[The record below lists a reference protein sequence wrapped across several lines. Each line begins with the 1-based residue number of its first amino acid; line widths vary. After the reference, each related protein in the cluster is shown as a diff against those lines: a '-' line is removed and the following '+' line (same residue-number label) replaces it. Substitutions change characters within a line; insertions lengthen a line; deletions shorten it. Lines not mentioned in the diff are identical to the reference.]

1 MLGLS
6 SERYDAYM
14 VVISSFCKR
23 VRRSMMY
30 VSFFL
35 FMFVVVCQSVSG
47 VDEYDEVSSFVFV
60 FFASHLSLSNNKDA
74 IQARAN
80 K

>member
-1 MLGLS
+1 
-6 SERYDAYM
+6 
-14 VVISSFCKR
+14 
-23 VRRSMMY
+23 MMY